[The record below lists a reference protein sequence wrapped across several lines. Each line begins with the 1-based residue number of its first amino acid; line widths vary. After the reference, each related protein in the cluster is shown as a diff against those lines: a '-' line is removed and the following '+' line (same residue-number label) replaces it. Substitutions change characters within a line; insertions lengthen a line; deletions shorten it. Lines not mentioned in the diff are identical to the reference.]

1 MTTTQIKIR
10 LFPSVWRSLLCPL
23 LAYIPPKGSIVLF
36 YLRTIAWQCCV
47 DFCQTI
53 SWISRKYKYVPSLL
67 NFPATPLPYPTL
79 LPYST
84 PLGCHRALGWAPCV
98 YSNIC
103 CCCCSV
109 TQSYPT
115 LCNPM
120 NHSSPGLPVPHH
132 LPEFAQVHVHCIH
145 WRREWQTT
153 PVYLLWEPHELY
165 KRPDF
170 PLAVY
175 FKVALF

>member
-120 NHSSPGLPVPHH
+120 TQYARPPCPSPSPRVCTSSCSLHPLEEGMANHPS
-132 LPEFAQVHVHCIH
+132 
-145 WRREWQTT
+145 T
-153 PVYLLWEPHELY
+153 
-165 KRPDF
+165 
-170 PLAVY
+170 LAMRTSWTV
-175 FKVALF
+175 